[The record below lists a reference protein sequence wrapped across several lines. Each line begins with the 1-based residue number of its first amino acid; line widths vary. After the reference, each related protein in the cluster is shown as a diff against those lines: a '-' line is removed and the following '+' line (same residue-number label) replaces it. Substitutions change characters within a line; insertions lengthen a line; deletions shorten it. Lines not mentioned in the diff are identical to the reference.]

1 MYFQKKNKKGVITA
15 LVVGLIAVVLMI
27 LFYLKYSMR

>member
-1 MYFQKKNKKGVITA
+1 MHFQNKNKKGVKTA
-15 LVVGLIAVVLMI
+15 LVVGLIAIALMI